1 MAIASNLVRQNLR
14 ISQQAITSPIFRIK
28 GQRSRWFYPD
38 ERLTPEHCEKMI
50 NIDISERGVA
60 HSRFGYEPFTEF
72 SLSGTSNYNGYTIT
86 GLKEVTYSSGDTR
99 RVVVGTS
106 SATGSPVTAMW
117 QDQGGRDDYTKTNLT
132 GTNTLTADKSNRIQ
146 FEFLNDKLWISD
158 GVGQLQSWDGNL
170 SNNFVKLEPK
180 LDGSSGSDVFTA
192 CKGMFAHQNLLLVYG
207 TTEGGTYF
215 PTRLRYCDVDRNT
228 SVLNTNKWTAIHR
241 TEVYDGGTAIIGA
254 VDNWGKALVFKE
266 DGLYPGAIT
275 YDNLGHFSYQQ
286 GQPVRGFSPTGKN
299 SIIARPEFCCGLAK
313 EGIFVIT
320 PDMQYRIVNTD
331 DITDYLKLN
340 QNRLDKAQ
348 VIIREAEHQ
357 VRFYVTSDYTVL
369 GANGEPLLNR
379 SDGDDGFDTVL
390 VWDWETGDT
399 FFDEVSHQLNCASSF
414 IDTDGKQKDWLGAT
428 AETETG
434 LNSGNAFGRIYKGN
448 EPTVNE
454 DFGTP
459 YNWHIKM
466 SPNDL
471 GLPGRSKHI
480 LNIITLYRRRA
491 GQQRLT
497 FRSNINEGRDSSYE
511 EEVQL
516 GTNDKFNSGIQF
528 NKGKIWPGTGA
539 LRADV
544 FVNRVCETISPEWFS
559 TSPASIEGYIVEYIP
574 LDS

>member
-1 MAIASNLVRQNLR
+1 
-14 ISQQAITSPIFRIK
+14 
-28 GQRSRWFYPD
+28 
-38 ERLTPEHCEKMI
+38 
-50 NIDISERGVA
+50 
-60 HSRFGYEPFTEF
+60 
-72 SLSGTSNYNGYTIT
+72 
-86 GLKEVTYSSGDTR
+86 
-99 RVVVGTS
+99 
-106 SATGSPVTAMW
+106 MW

-132 GTNTLTADKSNRIQ
+132 GTDTLTADKSNRVQ
-146 FEFLNDKLWISD
+146 FEFIKDKLFISD

-170 SNNFVKLEPK
+170 SNNFTKLEPK
-180 LDGSSGSDVFTA
+180 ELQAGVGSDIFTA
-192 CKGMFAHQNLLLVYG
+192 CKGMFIHSNGLGVYG
-207 TTEGGTYF
+207 TTEGGAYKPTNVRFCSVSLNKNEMWQVDTNVF
-215 PTRLRYCDVDRNT
+215 PQQNLFKCYEGGAPIVHCVDFN
-228 SVLNTNKWTAIHR
+228 
-241 TEVYDGGTAIIGA
+241 
-254 VDNWGKALVFKE
+254 GKLLIFKE
-266 DGLYPGAIT
+266 DGLYTGFVSTTDMGYRNFEFERTI
-275 YDNLGHFSYQQ
+275 
-286 GQPVRGFSPTGKN
+286 RGFSPLGAN
-299 SIIARPEFCCGLAK
+299 SIISRPEFCCGLAK
-313 EGIFVIT
+313 EGIFVVT
-320 PDMQYRIVNTD
+320 PDMQYQIVNTD
-331 DITDYLKLN
+331 DITDYFKLN
-340 QNRLDKAQ
+340 QTRLKKAQ
-348 VIIREAEHQ
+348 AIVREADHQ

-434 LNSGNAFGRIYKGN
+434 LNSGNAFGRVYKGN

-480 LNIITLYRRRA
+480 LNIVTLYRRRA

-497 FRSNINEGRDSSYE
+497 FKANINEGRDSSYE

-516 GTNDKFNSGIQF
+516 GTNEKFNSGIQF

-544 FVNRVCETISPEWFS
+544 FINRVCETISPEWFS

>member
-379 SDGDDGFDTVL
+379 SNGDDGFDTVL

-399 FFDEVSHQLNCASSF
+399 FFDEVSQQLNCASSF
-414 IDTDGKQKDWLGAT
+414 VDTDGKQKDWLGAT

-516 GTNDKFNSGIQF
+516 GTNDKYNSGIQF

>member
-1 MAIASNLVRQNLR
+1 MAIASNLVRQNVR
-14 ISQQAITSPIFRIK
+14 ISRQAVTSPIFRVK

-38 ERLTPEHCEKMI
+38 QRLTPEHCEKML

-60 HSRFGYEPFTEF
+60 HSRYGYEPYTEF
-72 SLSGTSNYNGYTIT
+72 SLSGTSNYNGYSIT
-86 GLKEVTYSSGDTR
+86 GLKEVTYSNGDTR

-106 SATGSPVTAMW
+106 SATGSAVTAMW
-117 QDQGGRDDYTKTNLT
+117 YDRGGRDDYTITNLT
-132 GTNTLTADKSNRIQ
+132 GSDTLTASNDFKIQ
-146 FEFLNDKLWISD
+146 FEFLNNKLWLSD
-158 GVGQLQSWDGNL
+158 GVGQLQSWDGDL
-170 SNNFVKLEPK
+170 SNNFVKLAPK

-192 CKGMFAHQNLLLVYG
+192 CKGVFAHQNLLLVYG

-228 SVLNTNKWTAIHR
+228 SVLNTNKWTSIHR

-286 GQPVRGFSPTGKN
+286 GQPLRGFSPAGRD
-299 SIIARPEFCCGLAK
+299 SIVARPEFCCGVAK

-320 PDMQYRIVNTD
+320 PNMQYEIVNTD
-331 DITDYLKLN
+331 DISAFLKLN
-340 QNRLDKAQ
+340 MFRLDKAQ
-348 VIIREAEHQ
+348 AIVREDEHQ
-357 VRFYVTSDYTVL
+357 VRFYMSSNGDVL
-369 GANGEPLLNR
+369 GQDGQPLRGSGATGL
-379 SDGDDGFDTVL
+379 DKVL

-399 FFDEVSHQLNCASSF
+399 FFDEPSHLLNCISTF
-414 IDTDGKQKDWLGAT
+414 VDTDGKQKDWIGA
-428 AETETG
+428 AVASETG
-434 LNSGNAFGRIYKGN
+434 LNGGNGFGRIYKGN
-448 EPTVNE
+448 DPSVNE
-454 DFGTP
+454 DFNIP

-480 LNIITLYRRRA
+480 LNIVTLYRRRI
-491 GQQRLT
+491 GQQKVT
-497 FRSNINEGRDSSYE
+497 FRANINEGRESSYE
-511 EEVQL
+511 EEVTL
-516 GTNDKFNSGIQF
+516 GLGERYNTGVEY

-559 TSPASIEGYIVEYIP
+559 TSPTSIEGYIVEYIP

>member
-497 FRSNINEGRDSSYE
+497 FKANINEGRDSSYE

-516 GTNDKFNSGIQF
+516 GTNEKFNSGIQF

-544 FVNRVCETISPEWFS
+544 FINRVCETISPEWFS

>member
-1 MAIASNLVRQNLR
+1 
-14 ISQQAITSPIFRIK
+14 
-28 GQRSRWFYPD
+28 
-38 ERLTPEHCEKMI
+38 
-50 NIDISERGVA
+50 
-60 HSRFGYEPFTEF
+60 
-72 SLSGTSNYNGYTIT
+72 
-86 GLKEVTYSSGDTR
+86 
-99 RVVVGTS
+99 
-106 SATGSPVTAMW
+106 
-117 QDQGGRDDYTKTNLT
+117 
-132 GTNTLTADKSNRIQ
+132 
-146 FEFLNDKLWISD
+146 
-158 GVGQLQSWDGNL
+158 LQSWDGNL

-379 SDGDDGFDTVL
+379 SNGDDGFDTVL

-399 FFDEVSHQLNCASSF
+399 FFDEVSQQLNCASSF
-414 IDTDGKQKDWLGAT
+414 VDTDGKQKDWLGAT

-516 GTNDKFNSGIQF
+516 GTNDKYNSGIQF